1 MQYICNLYLPI
12 FLFIYSQKNLRHEI
26 RFFSV
31 QFKRRRPRSCWRYGK
46 EFFLSNCNNQFLI
59 SVIWQFFYFFSLS
72 VGDRVPAD
80 VRLVKVNELSA
91 DESSFT
97 GEPCA
102 QLKQVATVKGHGHEK
117 LNISDMTNVA
127 FQGRIIF

>member
-12 FLFIYSQKNLRHEI
+12 FLFIYSQKNFRHEI
-26 RFFSV
+26 RFFLFSLSV
-31 QFKRRRPRSCWRYGK
+31 GDRVPADVLGK
-46 EFFLSNCNNQFLI
+46 NFFCQIATI
-59 SVIWQFFYFFSLS
+59 SFWFQWFDNFFYFFSLS

>member
-1 MQYICNLYLPI
+1 MSIFDDAVHLP
-12 FLFIYSQKNLRHEI
+12 FIYGNLAVYL
-26 RFFSV
+26 F
-31 QFKRRRPRSCWRYGK
+31 
-46 EFFLSNCNNQFLI
+46 FFLS
-59 SVIWQFFYFFSLS
+59 SLS

-102 QLKQVATVKGHGHEK
+102 QLKQIATVKGHGHEK

-127 FQGRIIF
+127 FQGGIIFLNL

>member
-1 MQYICNLYLPI
+1 MMQYICNLYLPI
-12 FLFIYSQKNLRHEI
+12 FLFIYSQKNFRHEI
-26 RFFSV
+26 RFF
-31 QFKRRRPRSCWRYGK
+31 
-46 EFFLSNCNNQFLI
+46 L
-59 SVIWQFFYFFSLS
+59 FSLS

-127 FQGRIIF
+127 FQGRIIFKNL

>member
-1 MQYICNLYLPI
+1 MI
-12 FLFIYSQKNLRHEI
+12 FLKFFLWNCHKQLKDSEI
-26 RFFSV
+26 SHFFFFFS
-31 QFKRRRPRSCWRYGK
+31 F
-46 EFFLSNCNNQFLI
+46 
-59 SVIWQFFYFFSLS
+59 S

-127 FQGRIIF
+127 FQGRINFSIKVEKI